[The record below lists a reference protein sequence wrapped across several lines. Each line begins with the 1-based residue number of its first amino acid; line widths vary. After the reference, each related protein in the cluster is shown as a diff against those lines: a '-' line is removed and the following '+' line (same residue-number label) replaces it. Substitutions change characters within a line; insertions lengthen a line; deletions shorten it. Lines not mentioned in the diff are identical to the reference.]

1 MPIILKIILC
11 AITFLPAL
19 FIGWI
24 ALALGLT
31 GGLPE
36 DVSPIAMANVL
47 VIAALLTAAL
57 NVGWIVAYKR
67 K

>member
-1 MPIILKIILC
+1 MAILKIVLYI
-11 AITFLPAL
+11 ITFLPAI
-19 FIGWI
+19 FIGWV

-36 DVSPIAMANVL
+36 DVSPITMASV
-47 VIAALLTAAL
+47 VMGVALLTIAL
-57 NVGWIVAYKR
+57 NVGWIVAYNK